1 MRRRALSFAVN
12 LVIPVAVY
20 YGLRAAGVSV
30 YLALLADA
38 LVPAAFTA
46 YQFVRGRT
54 LDGLGLFMT
63 GMLGIGLAVA
73 LIGGE
78 ERFLLAKEGLVTGAA
93 GLWFLATLRAGRPM
107 AYVFTR
113 PLVERRLP
121 HGPRRESWEL
131 YWERLPRFRAIWR
144 VSTAIWGVAL
154 LLDAAAR
161 VLIAYVLPVDLV
173 RVTGAGLYVAVTLL
187 TMVITNVY
195 YFATG
200 LFNGWSR
207 LYAPLREQ
215 EPHPAGAQNA

>member
-12 LVIPVAVY
+12 LALPVAVY

-30 YLALLADA
+30 YLALLVDA
-38 LVPAAFTA
+38 LVPAVFTA

-73 LIGGE
+73 LIGGD
-78 ERFLLAKEGLVTGAA
+78 ERFLLAKEGVATAAA
-93 GLWFLATLRAGRPM
+93 GLWFLATLKAGKPL
-107 AYVFTR
+107 AYLFTR
-113 PLVERRLP
+113 PLLERRLP
-121 HGPRRESWEL
+121 HGPRREPWEL

-144 VSTAIWGVAL
+144 TSTAIWGVAL

-161 VLIAYVLPVDLV
+161 VYIAYALPVDLV
-173 RVTGAGLYVAVTLL
+173 RVVGAGLYVAMTLI
-187 TMVITNVY
+187 TMVITNVH
-195 YFATG
+195 YFTTG

-207 LYAPLREQ
+207 LYAPLREK
-215 EPHPAGAQNA
+215 EISS

>member
-12 LVIPVAVY
+12 RVIPVAVY
-20 YGLRAAGVSV
+20 HGLRAAGVGV

-46 YQFVRGRT
+46 YQFARGRT

-63 GMLGIGLAVA
+63 GMLGIGVA
-73 LIGGE
+73 
-78 ERFLLAKEGLVTGAA
+78 
-93 GLWFLATLRAGRPM
+93 
-107 AYVFTR
+107 
-113 PLVERRLP
+113 
-121 HGPRRESWEL
+121 
-131 YWERLPRFRAIWR
+131 
-144 VSTAIWGVAL
+144 VAL
-154 LLDAAAR
+154 LLDAGAR

-187 TMVITNVY
+187 TMVITNVH

-207 LYAPLREQ
+207 LYAPLRGQ
-215 EPHPAGAQNA
+215 EPPHPAVTQNA